1 MKRDDFRKIYEE
13 IDYTDEFKAE
23 MRKKLS
29 EPAKIRTTSDEYE
42 SSVEGV
48 ETINRSKITRTIS
61 TIAAC
66 GVLVAAGGAIGLAMK
81 GLSNKNS
88 DSLSSVSEEKT
99 KSNVIEASTL
109 TIDTTSEEPT
119 EIIVNNKG
127 YFNKLEL
134 PDIDPA
140 NDTNEE
146 ITEAIRKYVT
156 AADEYCFE
164 SMLPASYP
172 DYYANS
178 DPDNPYNVE
187 ELERNGDVIT
197 DEYGIGFYA
206 FKENTIT
213 LSSVKEDVLSVY
225 SKDYNQLDEIL
236 SCFKEEN
243 GKLYCKWIGGVFE
256 GFYDF
261 SDSEIQI
268 KSKDENKIVA
278 DVYMDFT
285 DWVISGYNRFDE
297 IPEEIKYLFG
307 DNYKYEYPQQIT
319 LIREDNGWRIS
330 EYTRRIET
338 AMKAKDVC
346 PEYLAILDYI
356 YKDLNYDDFTGTW
369 TDESEE
375 YELNI
380 ESIKDGNVTFK
391 LSKSGAFSTEL
402 ITADIESEYR
412 DTAMFDTYGSEHIYG
427 IEGSVNF
434 CNGDNSITLFVVN
447 SDYPGSE
454 SLEVMV
460 FTKAL

>member
-48 ETINRSKITRTIS
+48 ETINRSRITRTIS

-99 KSNVIEASTL
+99 KSNVIETSTL

-127 YFNKLEL
+127 YFNKLGL

-164 SMLPASYP
+164 SMLPTSYP
-172 DYYANS
+172 ENYAYGDEN
-178 DPDNPYNVE
+178 NPYNSDD
-187 ELERNGDVIT
+187 LKKSKDLLI
-197 DEYGIGFYA
+197 DSDSIAFYA
-206 FKENTIT
+206 FKENTLT
-213 LSSVKEDVLSVY
+213 LNSVKEDVLSVY
-225 SKDYNQLDEIL
+225 SKDYKHLNEIW

-243 GKLYCKWIGGVFE
+243 GKLYCKWIGGEFE

-261 SDSEIQI
+261 SDSEIEI
-268 KSKDENKIVA
+268 KSKDENKIIA

-285 DWVISGYNRFDE
+285 DWVTTGYNRFDE
-297 IPEEIKYLFG
+297 IPEEMKYLFG
-307 DNYKYEYPQQIT
+307 DDYKYEYPQQIT

-330 EYTRRIET
+330 EYTNRIKI
-338 AMKAKDVC
+338 AMQAKEVC
-346 PEYLAILDYI
+346 PEYLDILDYV
-356 YKDLNYDDFTGTW
+356 YRNLNYDDFTGTW

-434 CNGDNSITLFVVN
+434 CNDDNSITLFVVN